1 MRFKPESG
9 GVVETGYRPREHQ
22 KYLRKQ
28 MRRFNVL
35 VCHRRFGKT
44 VFAINEQIENIVKKK
59 AAGLKAPR
67 GYYVA
72 PLFRQAKQVAW
83 DYLQEYTRNFP
94 DFKPNQ
100 SELSVSFLGDCKITL
115 LGADNPDSAR
125 GIYVDDFIFDE
136 FGQMNPKMWTEVMRP
151 ACADRKG
158 GGTFI
163 GTPKGRNGFWKIYKK
178 AGERATNDWY
188 SAMYKASQTNI
199 IDPEELLQAAEEM
212 TPEEYQQ
219 EFECSWSAAI
229 LGAYYGHYLNQL
241 DVAGQITDKVK
252 HDNSLPVYT
261 GWDLGMDDVTCIWF
275 AQLISPDEI
284 RLIDYYQ
291 ATGKGLEHYTSVL
304 SKKPYTYA
312 EHFLPHDV
320 SVRELGTGKSRLET
334 LYGMGLRGR
343 VVQRHSVDDGIAMVR
358 LLLKKCYFHET
369 KTAVGLEAMR
379 QYRKE
384 YDFKLDTPKVRPLHD
399 WTSHPSDAF
408 RSLAMGLRASHGLNV
423 KRPAFA
429 NEQERDYDDLSPIT
443 DVTGRNYPSSAENK
457 DFDGGLY

>member
-1 MRFKPESG
+1 MSNEHSG
-9 GVVETGYRPREHQ
+9 VIETGYRPRKQ
-22 KYLRKQ
+22 QRYLRSQ

-44 VFAINEQIENIVKKK
+44 VFAINEMIEEIVKKK

-83 DYLQEYTRNFP
+83 DYLKDYTRNFP
-94 DFKPNQ
+94 DCKVNQ
-100 SELSVSFLGDCKITL
+100 SELSVTFLEDCKITL

-125 GIYVDDFIFDE
+125 GIYVDYFVLDE
-136 FGQMNPKMWTEVMRP
+136 YGQMNPKMWTEVLRP
-151 ACADRKG
+151 ACSDRKG
-158 GGTFI
+158 GGIFI

-178 AGERATNDWY
+178 AQDRKNEDWY
-188 SAMYKASQTNI
+188 SSMYKASQTGI
-199 IDPEELLQAAEEM
+199 IDENELRQAAEEM
-212 TPEEYQQ
+212 TQEEYEQ

-229 LGAYYGHYLNQL
+229 LGAYYGQYLVKL
-241 DVAGQITDKVK
+241 DAAGQISDKVK
-252 HDNSLPVYT
+252 HDSSLPVFT

-275 AQLISPDEI
+275 AQMVGHEI
-284 RLIDYYQ
+284 RIIDYYQ
-291 ATGKGLEHYTSVL
+291 ATGQGLEHYTQVL
-304 SKKPYTYA
+304 GKKNYTYA

-358 LLLKKCYFHET
+358 LLLQKCWFNET
-369 KTAVGLEAMR
+369 LTSIGLEALR

-384 YDFKLDTPKVRPLHD
+384 FDFKLDTPKVRPLHD
-399 WTSHPSDAF
+399 WTSHASDAF
-408 RSLAMGLRASHGLNV
+408 RSLAMGLRSSHNLNMQ
-423 KRPAFA
+423 RPAFA
-429 NEQERDYDDLSPIT
+429 NQGPRREDFDDLAPVHEHSR
-443 DVTGRNYPSSAENK
+443 DYPSSADN
-457 DFDGGLY
+457 DQYDGGFY